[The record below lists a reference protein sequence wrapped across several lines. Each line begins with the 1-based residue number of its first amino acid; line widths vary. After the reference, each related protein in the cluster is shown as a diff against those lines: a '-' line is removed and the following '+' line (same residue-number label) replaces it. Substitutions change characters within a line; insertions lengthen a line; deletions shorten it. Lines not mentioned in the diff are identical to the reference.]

1 MEYDLTVD
9 QIADALNVANVDIR
23 SAVRNVTGRKYTD
36 YITFL
41 RMEYAKELMAGQQ
54 LSVAEICEAVGYS
67 SVSYFIRIF
76 KEMTGTTPARYMKS
90 EGRMRTT

>member
-1 MEYDLTVD
+1 ME
-9 QIADALNVANVDIR
+9 QKIR
-23 SAVRNVTGRKYTD
+23 RDRNMGDNLKR
-36 YITFL
+36 L
-41 RMEYAKELMAGQQ
+41 RLDHNISQEK